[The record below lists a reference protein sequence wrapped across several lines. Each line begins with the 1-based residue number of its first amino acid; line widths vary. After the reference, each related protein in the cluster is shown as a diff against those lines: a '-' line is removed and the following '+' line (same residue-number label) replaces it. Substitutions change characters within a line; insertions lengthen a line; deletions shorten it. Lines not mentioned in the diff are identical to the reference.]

1 MYYHYSFFF
10 IPANAIFS
18 IDNRIYKELK
28 AKVFNYH
35 ILSIKGL
42 IFIIYFCAGLAKIN
56 SDWLLNAQPL
66 SIWLPSKY
74 DLPLLGGVF
83 FEQSWVHYL
92 MSWGG
97 MFYDLSIPFLLIQKK
112 TRWPAFIL
120 VIIFHFLTAILFPIG
135 MFPYIMIVSCLI
147 FFSEEFHEKILFFF
161 KRNLNFKQKTASY
174 VSFIKKFEFIAI
186 SSILIFQ
193 LIFPF

>member
-120 VIIFHFLTAILFPIG
+120 VIVFHFLTAILFPIG

-161 KRNLNFKQKTASY
+161 ITSLFLT
-174 VSFIKKFEFIAI
+174 
-186 SSILIFQ
+186 
-193 LIFPF
+193 